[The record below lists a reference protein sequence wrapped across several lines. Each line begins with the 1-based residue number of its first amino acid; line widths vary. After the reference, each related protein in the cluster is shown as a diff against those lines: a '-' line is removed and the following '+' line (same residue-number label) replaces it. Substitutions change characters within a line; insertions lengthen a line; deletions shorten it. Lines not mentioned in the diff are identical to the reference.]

1 WYSGCSL
8 PLRAAD
14 ARSRDDTMMTAIAEE
29 RLMMSTFE
37 DRPTGIGVR
46 GVQTLARMLLDSVSA
61 LNGTGPTAE
70 LAEAWI
76 AAVDREWPLSFENVC
91 ETLGVD
97 PDALRAA

>member
-1 WYSGCSL
+1 
-8 PLRAAD
+8 
-14 ARSRDDTMMTAIAEE
+14 
-29 RLMMSTFE
+29 MSTFE

-97 PDALRAA
+97 PDALRAALLAPAHVCCTEGFDTRELVEATALRDDLS